1 MIRSL
6 ICIASVIIYIIP
18 VEVAIA
24 QSNWVLVGE
33 DAGTKFYVDPSTK
46 KINGNAATIWT
57 LNDFKY
63 PEKYS
68 DGREAL
74 SEAALSQYDCY
85 GDRGRTLSLV
95 VKSGHMLAGT
105 TIVSADQPFEW
116 RHTVPGSV
124 AATISKYACKR

>member
-6 ICIASVIIYIIP
+6 IGIATVILYILP
-18 VEVAIA
+18 VEAAIA
-24 QSNWVLVGE
+24 QSNWVLISE
-33 DAGTKFYVDPSTK
+33 DSGTKFYVDPSTK
-46 KINGNAATIWT
+46 KIAGNAATIWT

-68 DGREAL
+68 DGSEAL

-95 VKSGHMLAGT
+95 VKSGHMLEGS
-105 TIVSADQPFEW
+105 TIISADQPFEW
-116 RHTVPGSV
+116 RHTVPGTAGAV
-124 AATISKYACKR
+124 ILKYACGK

>member
-6 ICIASVIIYIIP
+6 IGIATVILYLLP
-18 VEVAIA
+18 LKAAIA
-24 QSNWVLVGE
+24 QSNWVLIDE
-33 DAGTKFYVDPSTK
+33 DSGTKFYVDPSTK
-46 KINGNAATIWT
+46 KTNGNAATIWT

-68 DGREAL
+68 DGSEAL

-95 VKSGHMLAGT
+95 VKSGHMLEGS
-105 TIVSADQPFEW
+105 TIISADQPFEW
-116 RHTVPGSV
+116 RHTVPRTAGAV
-124 AATISKYACKR
+124 ILKYACGK